1 MALLLQGLLVFRQAS
16 QDDDAAIIAKEMAK
30 SRLEHY
36 LQNASWQS
44 DTN

>member
-16 QDDDAAIIAKEMAK
+16 QDDDAAIIAKEIAK
-30 SRLEHY
+30 SRQHY